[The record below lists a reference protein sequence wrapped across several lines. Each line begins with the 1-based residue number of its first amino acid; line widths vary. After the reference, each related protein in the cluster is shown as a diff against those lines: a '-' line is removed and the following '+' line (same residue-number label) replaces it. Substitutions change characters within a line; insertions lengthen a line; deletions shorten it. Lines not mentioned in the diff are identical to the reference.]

1 MGTLTVL
8 ALVPLIGSL
17 VVAFG
22 SGQSAARAKQIALF
36 FAVVTFGVGV
46 YAITQ
51 YDVSSSATYQLVES
65 HEWIPSLGLT
75 YSVGVDGLALVLVFL
90 ATLLV
95 PLVIIAGW
103 NDVEDTAGLPTTD
116 EQKRGSVRGYFA
128 LVLLLETMMIG
139 VFVALDVFLFYFLFE
154 AILIPVYFMI
164 GRYGTGRRTYA
175 SVKFLIYSLAGGL
188 VMLAALVMLWF
199 VASEALGSPTLYLP
213 ELIGMDMDPV
223 LENLMFW
230 GFFLAFAIKAPLW
243 PLHTWLPDA
252 AGSATPGTAVLLIG
266 VLDKIGTYG
275 MLRLCLPLF
284 PEASQTYAPII
295 IAVSVIGIFYGALAA
310 IGQTDMKRLFGYVSI
325 SHFGFITLGIFV
337 FTSQGQVGAG
347 LYMLG
352 HGLSTA
358 LLFMVAGYMIVRRK
372 SANVADYGGVV
383 KPAPVLAGMFLIAGL
398 TALALPGLSTFVSE
412 FLVLLGAFTVNPWLG
427 AGATLG
433 IIFAALYV
441 LLLYQRTMTGPETE
455 QVRGMPDLNLRERW
469 VLAPIIGLVV
479 FLGFYPAPVLDVLEP
494 AVANTMEWTGT
505 ADPDTEMSPVA
516 EGSQP

>member
-1 MGTLTVL
+1 MGILTVL
-8 ALVPLIGSL
+8 GLVPLVGSF
-17 VVAFG
+17 VVAFA
-22 SGQSAARAKQIALF
+22 SGRSAARAKQLALIF
-36 FAVVTFGVGV
+36 SVATFGVVV

-51 YDVSSSATYQLVES
+51 YDTASTEPFQLVER
-65 HEWIPSLGLT
+65 HEWIPSLGLS
-75 YSVGVDGLALVLVFL
+75 YAVGVDGLALVLVFL

-95 PLVIIAGW
+95 PLVIVAGW
-103 NDVEDTAGLPTTD
+103 NDVEDTAELPSTD
-116 EQKRGSVRGYFA
+116 GHPMGEVRGYFA
-128 LVLLLETMMIG
+128 LMLLLETMMIG
-139 VFVALDVFLFYFLFE
+139 VFVSLDVFLFYFLFE

-175 SVKFLIYSLAGGL
+175 AVKFLVYSLVGGL
-188 VMLAALVMLWF
+188 VMLAALAVLWF
-199 VASEALGSPTLYLP
+199 VSADALGSPNLFLPDLLDIDIDPTLQ
-213 ELIGMDMDPV
+213 
-223 LENLMFW
+223 NLMFW

-243 PLHTWLPDA
+243 PVHTWLPDA

-266 VLDKIGTYG
+266 VLDKIGTFG
-275 MLRLCLPLF
+275 MMRLCLPLF
-284 PEASQTYAPII
+284 PEASQTYAPLI
-295 IAVSVIGIFYGALAA
+295 IAVSVIGIFYGALVA
-310 IGQTDMKRLFGYVSI
+310 IGQTDMKRLFGYVSL

-337 FTSQGQVGAG
+337 FTTQGQVGSG

-372 SANVADYGGVV
+372 SANVDDYGGVV

-412 FLVLLGAFTVNPWLG
+412 FLVLLGAFTRNPWLG

-433 IIFAALYV
+433 IVLAALYV

-455 QVRGMPDLNLRERW
+455 QVRGMRDLDGRERW
-469 VLAPIIGLVV
+469 VLAPIIALVV
-479 FLGFYPAPVLDVLEP
+479 FLGFYPAPVLNLLEP
-494 AVANTMEWTGT
+494 TVANTMEWTGT
-505 ADPDTEMSPVA
+505 SDPPTEMSPAA

>member
-1 MGTLTVL
+1 MGILTIL
-8 ALVPLIGSL
+8 GLVPLIGSV
-17 VVAFG
+17 VVAVG
-22 SGQSAARAKQIALF
+22 AGPSAKRAKQLALL
-36 FAVVTFGVGV
+36 FAVVTFGVLV
-46 YAITQ
+46 YVVTQ
-51 YDVSSSATYQLVES
+51 FDASSVEPYQLVES
-65 HEWIPSLGLT
+65 VSWIPTLGLT
-75 YSVGVDGLALVLVFL
+75 YSVGVDGLALVLLFL

-103 NDVEDTAGLPTTD
+103 NDVEDTAELPSSD
-116 EQKRGSVRGYFA
+116 GQRPGQLRGYFA
-128 LVLLLETMMIG
+128 LILLLEAMMIG
-139 VFVALDVFLFYFLFE
+139 VFISLDVFLFYFLFE

-175 SVKFLIYSLAGGL
+175 AVKFLIYSLAGGL

-199 VASEALGSPTLYLP
+199 TAANALGSPTLFLP
-213 ELIGMDMDPV
+213 DLIGLPMDAG

-230 GFFLAFAIKAPLW
+230 GFFIAFAIKAPLW
-243 PLHTWLPDA
+243 PVHTWLPDA
-252 AGSATPGTAVLLIG
+252 SGSATPGTAVLLIG

-275 MLRLCLPLF
+275 MMRLCLPLF
-284 PEASQTYAPII
+284 PEASQTFAPVI
-295 IAVSVIGIFYGALAA
+295 IAISVIGIFYGALAA
-310 IGQTDMKRLFGYVSI
+310 IGQTDMKRLFGYISL

-358 LLFMVAGYMIVRRK
+358 LLFMVAGYMIMRRK

-398 TALALPGLSTFVSE
+398 TALALPGMSTFVSE

-433 IIFAALYV
+433 IVFAALYV
-441 LLLYQRTMTGPETE
+441 LLLYQRTMTGPETD

-469 VLAPIIGLVV
+469 VLAPIIAIVV

-494 AVANTMEWTGT
+494 TVANTMEWTGT
-505 ADPDTEMSPVA
+505 SDPDTEMTPVA

>member
-22 SGQSAARAKQIALF
+22 SGQSAARAKQIALA

-51 YDVSSSATYQLVES
+51 FDASSSATYQLVES

-116 EQKRGSVRGYFA
+116 NQKQGSVRGYFA

-243 PLHTWLPDA
+243 PVHTWLPDA

-275 MLRLCLPLF
+275 MMRLCLPLF

-469 VLAPIIGLVV
+469 VLAPIIALVV

-494 AVANTMEWTGT
+494 TVANTMEFTDT
-505 ADPDTEMSPVA
+505 SDPATDMSPVA

>member
-22 SGQSAARAKQIALF
+22 SGQSAARAKQIALA

-51 YDVSSSATYQLVES
+51 FDASSSATYQLVES

-116 EQKRGSVRGYFA
+116 NQKQGSVRGYFA

-199 VASEALGSPTLYLP
+199 VASETLGSPTLYLP

-243 PLHTWLPDA
+243 PVHTWLPDA

-275 MLRLCLPLF
+275 MMRLCLPLF

-469 VLAPIIGLVV
+469 VLAPIIALVV

-494 AVANTMEWTGT
+494 TVANTMEFTDT
-505 ADPDTEMSPVA
+505 SDPATDMSPVA

>member
-1 MGTLTVL
+1 MGTLTAL

-116 EQKRGSVRGYFA
+116 KQKPGSVRGYFA

-243 PLHTWLPDA
+243 PVHTWLPDA
-252 AGSATPGTAVLLIG
+252 AGSSTPGTAVLLIG

-358 LLFMVAGYMIVRRK
+358 LLFMVAGFMIVRRK

-433 IIFAALYV
+433 IVFAALYV

-469 VLAPIIGLVV
+469 VLAPIIALVV

-494 AVANTMEWTGT
+494 AVASTIEWTGST
-505 ADPDTEMSPVA
+505 DPETEMSPVA